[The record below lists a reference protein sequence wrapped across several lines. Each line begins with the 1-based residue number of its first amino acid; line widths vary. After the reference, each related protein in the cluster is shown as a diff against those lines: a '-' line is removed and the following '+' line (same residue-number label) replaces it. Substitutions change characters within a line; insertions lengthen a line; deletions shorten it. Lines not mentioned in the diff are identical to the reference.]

1 VAELLL
7 LDDELRDLIVTRAP
21 ITRLKAEAQRR
32 GLRSLRQVAMDV
44 VLAGRSSIEELNRVS
59 LAP

>member
-1 VAELLL
+1 M
-7 LDDELRDLIVTRAP
+7 DDELRDLIVARAP

-32 GLRSLRQVAMDV
+32 GLRSLRQVAMEL
-44 VLAGRSSIEELNRVS
+44 VLTGRSSMEELNRVS

>member
-1 VAELLL
+1 M
-7 LDDELRDLIVTRAP
+7 DDELRDLIVTRAP

-32 GLRSLRQVAMDV
+32 GLRSLRQVAMAL
-44 VLAGRSSIEELNRVS
+44 VLTGRSSMEELNRVS